1 MNTVESTS
9 ATHPGIAPGAK
20 IGKNAIIA
28 HDAVIFDGVEIG
40 DNAIIEPGVIIYEN
54 VKLGAN
60 VFVGAQCILGERLLG
75 YRKDPRNYNNPP
87 LVVGNDSTI
96 RSGTIIYADCKMGKN
111 FQTGHRAVIRERSI
125 FGDNCSFGTLSQS
138 DGDIKI
144 GDNCR
149 FHNNVFIATYTT
161 CEDNVHF
168 YPMSCTTDSL
178 HPPCQ
183 KGREGPYFEANVIV
197 GARVLVLPRVRV
209 STGAVVAGGSVVTHN
224 VPPNM
229 VVAGSPAKVLKR
241 KDEVRCH
248 IEDRPA
254 YEVALESIK
263 SGESTK

>member
-1 MNTVESTS
+1 MNTVERTA
-9 ATHPGIAPGAK
+9 ATHPGIAPSVK

-28 HDAVIFDGVEIG
+28 PDVLMFDGVEIG
-40 DNAIIEPGVIIYEN
+40 DNAVIEPGTIIYEN
-54 VKLGAN
+54 VKLGHN
-60 VFVGAQCILGERLLG
+60 IFVGAQCILGERLLA
-75 YRKDPRNYNNPP
+75 YRKDPRNYTNPA
-87 LVVGNDSTI
+87 LVIGNDSTI
-96 RSGTIIYADCKMGKN
+96 RSGTIIYADCKMGAN
-111 FQTGHRAVIRERSI
+111 FQTGHRAVIRERSF
-125 FGDNCSFGTLSQS
+125 FGENCSFGTLSQS

-161 CEDNVHF
+161 CEENVHF

-183 KGREGPYFEANVIV
+183 KGREGPYFESNVIV

-224 VPPNM
+224 VPANM

-248 IEDRPA
+248 VEDRPA
-254 YEVALESIK
+254 YEVAMESVK
-263 SGESTK
+263 SGD